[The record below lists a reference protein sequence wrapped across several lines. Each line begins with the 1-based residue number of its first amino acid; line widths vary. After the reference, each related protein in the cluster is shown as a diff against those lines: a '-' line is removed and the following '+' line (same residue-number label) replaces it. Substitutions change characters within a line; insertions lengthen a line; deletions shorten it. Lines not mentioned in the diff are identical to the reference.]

1 VPQLGDLVL
10 ELQFSSLEFDDPERI
25 GGWMGHR
32 VLDFPLESLVPTFK
46 LRHISLQRHVGPS
59 YQLFRLAHFATGIP
73 ASRRQSMLRR
83 QSFHV
88 SLILPCPIRSS
99 ILGVDNGHACRRRD
113 GLLMGSGLSQDEA
126 AEFEQ
131 ELARLK
137 QEHRDLDT
145 AIEALERMVAGDQLQ
160 IQRLKKRKLI
170 LKDRIGFLEDQLTP
184 DIIA

>member
-1 VPQLGDLVL
+1 M
-10 ELQFSSLEFDDPERI
+10 
-25 GGWMGHR
+25 GGS
-32 VLDFPLESLVPTFK
+32 D
-46 LRHISLQRHVGPS
+46 
-59 YQLFRLAHFATGIP
+59 
-73 ASRRQSMLRR
+73 
-83 QSFHV
+83 
-88 SLILPCPIRSS
+88 
-99 ILGVDNGHACRRRD
+99 
-113 GLLMGSGLSQDEA
+113 LSQDEA